1 MGNVCSPSFLCDS
14 NITRCLD
21 CTVRKAPYIK
31 DLQKNLEALLRELQK
46 LIETRIDGRRRFPD
60 VAQRLPENP
69 VDARPVAP
77 TIVGLESIFDK
88 AWRCLT
94 EEQVVSTT
102 REFEVCGC
110 MEAHES
116 FKVECLRYDDAW
128 KLFEQKVGRDIL
140 DSHPNIPELAETVAK
155 ECGGLPLAL
164 VTVGPAMASKKTHQ
178 EWEYAIEVLRSS
190 ASKFTGME

>member
-1 MGNVCSPSFLCDS
+1 MWRLKRFRKVLQQKIGFSNESWESKTVQEKAVEIFNILSKKKFVLLLDDRWDQVDLINVGFAYS
-14 NITRCLD
+14 
-21 CTVRKAPYIK
+21 K
-31 DLQKNLEALLRELQK
+31 
-46 LIETRIDGRRRFPD
+46 
-60 VAQRLPENP
+60 
-69 VDARPVAP
+69 
-77 TIVGLESIFDK
+77 
-88 AWRCLT
+88 
-94 EEQVVSTT
+94 VVSTT